1 MAIVNPMV
9 ADQSQTQRDLVRR
22 ILRVRPDVSPAQL
35 VGILGERL
43 LDVTQQRPRRPRLTP
58 RRPRMGA
65 QRGTEPVAAFSSAP
79 RVPLPAPERAV
90 RCTRGGG

>member
-43 LDVTQQRPRRPRLTP
+43 LDVTQQRP
-58 RRPRMGA
+58 A
-65 QRGTEPVAAFSSAP
+65 D
-79 RVPLPAPERAV
+79 RV
-90 RCTRGGG
+90 